1 MTADRQA
8 AQRQDETDL
17 LRHMRDEF
25 LLPDGVIYL
34 DGNSL
39 GPLPR
44 RARERVARAGA
55 HEWGNDLIRSWNTA
69 GWFDLH
75 STVGAKIARLIGA
88 EADEVVAADST
99 SINLF
104 KLSVAAARLRP
115 GRRVILSDSGNF
127 PTDLYIGQGI
137 ADLLGQG
144 LEMRIV
150 DRDQVLSAIDETVA
164 LVMLTEVDFR
174 DGRRHDVA
182 AVTAAAHKA
191 GALML
196 WDLCHSAGALP
207 VDLNG
212 VGADLAVGC
221 SYKYLNGGPGA
232 PAFLFVARRLQA
244 DIRPPLSGWWGHDRP
259 FDFVTGYR
267 AAEGIRRNLCGTQPI
282 LSFSALDAALDLWDG
297 VDMAALRA
305 KSVALCE
312 SFIALV
318 ERDCGQYGLTLAS
331 PREAER
337 RGSQVSFRHPEGYA
351 IMQALIARGVIGDFR
366 APDVLRFGF
375 APLYIRHVDV
385 VDAVAI
391 LHNILATG
399 SWDTPEFRA
408 RSAVT

>member
-8 AQRQDETDL
+8 ALRQDETDP
-17 LRHMRDEF
+17 LRHMRAEF

-44 RARERVARAGA
+44 RARDRVARAVEQ
-55 HEWGNDLIRSWNTA
+55 EWGHDLIRSWNSA
-69 GWFDLH
+69 GWFNLPA
-75 STVGAKIARLIGA
+75 TVGAKLARLIGA
-88 EADEVVAADST
+88 DADEVVAADST

-104 KLSVAAARLRP
+104 KLMVAAARLRP
-115 GRRVILSDSGNF
+115 GRPVILSDSGNF
-127 PTDLYIGQGI
+127 PTDLYIGQGV

-144 LEMRIV
+144 FEMRV
-150 DRDQVLSAIDETVA
+150 VGRDEVLAAIDETVA
-164 LVMLTEVDFR
+164 LVVLTEVDFR
-174 DGRRHDVA
+174 DGRRHDVPEI
-182 AVTAAAHKA
+182 TQAAHRA
-191 GALML
+191 GALIL
-196 WDLCHSAGALP
+196 WDLCHTAGALP

-221 SYKYLNGGPGA
+221 GYKYLNGGPGA
-232 PAFLFVARRLQA
+232 PAFLFVARRLQN

-259 FDFVTGYR
+259 FDFVTEYR
-267 AAEGIRRNLCGTQPI
+267 AAQGIQRNLCGTQPI

-297 VDMAALRA
+297 IDMAEVRA

-312 SFIALV
+312 RFIALV
-318 ERDCGQYGLTLAS
+318 ERDCGEFGLTLAS

-337 RGSQVSFRHPEGYA
+337 RGSQVSFRHAEGYA

-391 LHNILATG
+391 LRDILATRA
-399 SWDTPEFRA
+399 WDVPEFKN